1 MCSEGRKFCSSKYC
15 KWLVGLVSGAVV
27 LLPVYLW
34 LILLSPFFYTPPDY
48 LPVLEERTHRVFA
61 FGTLKSPWVRF
72 LVTGQAGVSEEA
84 FLPGKR
90 REGLNIIAD
99 PGAQTP
105 GLVFEVNAGQLARLD
120 RYERLGVRYER
131 VKMTL
136 DDGSQAWV
144 YRRLQASESAS
155 Y

>member
-1 MCSEGRKFCSSKYC
+1 MHSERRKYC
-15 KWLVGLVSGAVV
+15 SGKCRTRLVWVTSGLVL

-34 LILLSPFFYTPPDY
+34 LILLSPFFYTPPDD
-48 LPVLEERTHRVFA
+48 LPALQEGTHRVFA

-72 LVTGQAGVSEEA
+72 LVMGRAGVTEEA
-84 FLPGKR
+84 SLPGKR

-99 PGAQTP
+99 PAAQTP
-105 GLVFEVNAGQLARLD
+105 GLVFEVNASELARLD

-131 VKMTL
+131 VKMAL
-136 DDGSQAWV
+136 NDGSRAWV
-144 YRRLQASESAS
+144 YRRLETAESAS